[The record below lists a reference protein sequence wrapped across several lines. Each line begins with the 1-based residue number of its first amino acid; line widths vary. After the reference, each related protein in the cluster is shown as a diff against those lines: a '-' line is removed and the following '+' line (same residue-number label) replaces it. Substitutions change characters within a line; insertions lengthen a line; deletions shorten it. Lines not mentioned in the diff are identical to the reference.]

1 MTARATVHILNG
13 ADHFLNGFVETTT
26 TLTADAITTG
36 LGE

>member
-1 MTARATVHILNG
+1 MTASSAVHILNG
-13 ADHFLNGFVETTT
+13 ADHFLNGFVEATT